1 MEIAAKSYLAKLLAT
16 EDITVEHQ
24 NVQTAMF
31 DLKSRTVILP
41 KWKDMGSDLYDML
54 LGHEIGHALF
64 TPQVGWHDAASEKGQ
79 GYKSFLN
86 VIEDARIER
95 NIKKKYPGIVKN
107 FYAGYKSLLD
117 KDFFGLSGRDVQT
130 LPLIDRINLHF
141 KVGSMLGIKFTS
153 EEQAYVDRVTLAETW
168 EEVTAIADD
177 LFEFSKSEDA
187 MQEQLDQHDEFGED
201 DSDDYDTPGESSS
214 MEQSESAED
223 SDEETSGAGQ
233 ESTEPDDGEESNDD
247 APATNS
253 DNTEETD
260 SDADDVEEST
270 AGDSASLDYDE
281 AEPEAMTDTNF
292 RNRETE
298 LVNDDDYQIVNAKFP
313 KIGNAFVWKAKKVW
327 DWKANYISGNYYSA
341 EPHTASIV
349 ENALFSQFQAR
360 NKTAINL
367 LVQQFEMK
375 RKATALRKSR
385 VNKTGLLN
393 EDKLWA
399 YKLTDDLF
407 LSTTTV
413 PDGKNHGMFMLVDF
427 SGSMHTQMQNT
438 IEQLLIQISFCKK
451 VGIPFDVYAFTS
463 ANSQH
468 DMKYSEFFA
477 NQKLES
483 GTMYIKEKDIKLLQL
498 ISSEQSAKDYAI
510 TFKRLLGYSTAFD
523 RSRNSVS
530 ARIDR
535 YDVPSHMHLGMTPLA
550 EATMIAR
557 DVANK
562 FKLDNRIE
570 VLNTIVLSDGGNST
584 DIAICESVDE
594 LAESDYA
601 VIKQRYIRGK
611 VSDLMI
617 KEGAITTRMQMGNT
631 LRSYRSIDPQ
641 SYFLAVLKHF
651 KDTTGSRLI
660 NFNLIQ
666 GNKNKVQ
673 DEHTYARG
681 KYDWMD
687 FENKFKKYRSEGFM
701 EITDALVYDAMYLI
715 KGGNDLA
722 VDDTELEVK
731 SNSKGDLKRGFLKFA
746 KQKSTSRQFINRFI
760 EKVA

>member
-1 MEIAAKSYLAKLLAT
+1 
-16 EDITVEHQ
+16 
-24 NVQTAMF
+24 
-31 DLKSRTVILP
+31 
-41 KWKDMGSDLYDML
+41 
-54 LGHEIGHALF
+54 
-64 TPQVGWHDAASEKGQ
+64 
-79 GYKSFLN
+79 
-86 VIEDARIER
+86 
-95 NIKKKYPGIVKN
+95 
-107 FYAGYKSLLD
+107 
-117 KDFFGLSGRDVQT
+117 
-130 LPLIDRINLHF
+130 
-141 KVGSMLGIKFTS
+141 
-153 EEQAYVDRVTLAETW
+153 
-168 EEVTAIADD
+168 
-177 LFEFSKSEDA
+177 
-187 MQEQLDQHDEFGED
+187 
-201 DSDDYDTPGESSS
+201 
-214 MEQSESAED
+214 
-223 SDEETSGAGQ
+223 
-233 ESTEPDDGEESNDD
+233 
-247 APATNS
+247 
-253 DNTEETD
+253 
-260 SDADDVEEST
+260 
-270 AGDSASLDYDE
+270 
-281 AEPEAMTDTNF
+281 
-292 RNRETE
+292 
-298 LVNDDDYQIVNAKFP
+298 
-313 KIGNAFVWKAKKVW
+313 
-327 DWKANYISGNYYSA
+327 
-341 EPHTASIV
+341 
-349 ENALFSQFQAR
+349 
-360 NKTAINL
+360 
-367 LVQQFEMK
+367 
-375 RKATALRKSR
+375 
-385 VNKTGLLN
+385 
-393 EDKLWA
+393 
-399 YKLTDDLF
+399 
-407 LSTTTV
+407 
-413 PDGKNHGMFMLVDF
+413 MFMLVDF

-463 ANSQH
+463 AHSEH

-535 YDVPSHMHLGMTPLA
+535 YDVPSHLHLGSTPLA
-550 EATMIAR
+550 EAVIIAR

-562 FKLDNRIE
+562 FKNDNRIE
-570 VLNTIVLSDGGNST
+570 VLNTIVLSDGGNTT

-617 KEGAITTRMQMGNT
+617 KEGAITTRMKMGNT
-631 LRSYRSIDPQ
+631 LRSYRSIDQQ

-687 FENKFKKYRSEGFM
+687 FENKFEKYRSEGFM

-746 KQKSTSRQFINRFI
+746 KKKSTSRQFINRFI

>member
-107 FYAGYKSLLD
+107 FYAGYKSLLE

-130 LPLIDRINLHF
+130 LPLIDRINLQF
-141 KVGSMLGIKFTS
+141 KVGSILGIKFTS
-153 EEQAYVDRVTLAETW
+153 DEQVFVDRVALAETW

-177 LFEFSKSEDA
+177 LFEFSKTEDA

-233 ESTEPDDGEESNDD
+233 ESTEPDDGEESDD
-247 APATNS
+247 EAPASNS
-253 DNTEETD
+253 DNAEETD

-298 LVNDDDYQIVNAKFP
+298 LVNDDDMQVVNVKFP

-341 EPHTASIV
+341 EPVAAATV
-349 ENALFSQFQAR
+349 ENVLFSQFQAR

-375 RKATALRKSR
+375 RKATALKKSR

-427 SGSMHTQMQNT
+427 SGSMHEQMQNT

-463 ANSQH
+463 AHSKN
-468 DMKYSEFFA
+468 DMTYDEYYS
-477 NQKLES
+477 NQKLDA
-483 GTMYIKEKDIKLLQL
+483 GTLYIKDKDIKLLQL
-498 ISSEQSAKDYAI
+498 ISSEQSAKDYSA
-510 TFKRLLGYSTAFD
+510 TFKRLLGYSTAFI
-523 RSRNSVS
+523 RARNAVTP
-530 ARIDR
+530 RMDR
-535 YDVPSHMHLGMTPLA
+535 YEVPSHMHLGMTPLA

-584 DIAICESVDE
+584 DIAICESVDVF
-594 LAESDYA
+594 ADSNYA
-601 VIKQRYIRGK
+601 RITPRFIRGK

-617 KEGAITTRMQMGNT
+617 KEGAITTRMQLNGNT
-631 LRSYRSIDPQ
+631 RSYRSVCPQ

-651 KDTTGSRLI
+651 KDTTGSRMI

-666 GNKNKVQ
+666 GNKNKVEQ
-673 DEHTYARG
+673 EHSYARG
-681 KYDWMD
+681 KYDWKD
-687 FENKFKKYRSEGFM
+687 FEAKFKKYKAEGFM
-701 EITDALVYDAMYLI
+701 EITDAIVYDAMYII

-722 VDDTELEVK
+722 VDDGELEVK